1 MRRVQVQV
9 VTCALLLLVFSASP
23 GQAASP
29 SSGSVGPASGSA
41 IAVDF
46 APVGPGVSS
55 GGTIESHCAP
65 VYCDGFNLTVA
76 LPQPDGQFY
85 SSHVASL
92 QIVYTWNST
101 LQNDMDVF
109 AFAPDGTESGPGTP
123 DDISTGAGKEV
134 LTVANP
140 ASGSW
145 FVESHVGITPVA
157 TPAHAVITLT
167 YQTVT
172 VPPPPALGPHDPRF
186 TNASPPLHYQ
196 NADVLSRTNAGEPSL
211 GTDWKRGV
219 AMYMAGTQISRITFN
234 DTASPPTA
242 TWTDVTPPQ
251 QGVVN
256 EDAILF
262 TDHQTNRTIA
272 TGLLVAGS
280 NATYSDDAGATWKP
294 GSFPVPHSPD
304 HETVASGPYA
314 APAPPTAGLAGYPN
328 AVWYCS
334 QNILQ
339 IAGSFCGRSD
349 DGGITYNPSGMVF
362 GAGSPCGSI
371 SGHIKIAPDGTI
383 YVPQNNC
390 KRADGIGGQGTAM
403 STDNGLTWTYP
414 VIPDSTARSGNTG
427 TDPSIGVGS
436 GGTIY
441 EGYEAGDGHARIAVS
456 HDRGKTWAPSVDVG
470 AVWNVQN
477 SKFPEVV
484 AGDDNRAAYA
494 FLGTSSAGNDQ
505 SASFGGTWYLYVAFT
520 YDGGGHWLTL
530 NATPGDPVQRGCIWN
545 GGGSN
550 PCRNLLDFNDI
561 GIDQNGRVLAAY
573 TDGCANIDFSYHS
586 VVGGVQ
592 GAQHGPS
599 NCDTDPNAFANTDK
613 VSLDWLARQG
623 CGLGLLAAKDPGFYN
638 ACPAPTV
645 VSVYPAAGATGVPRT
660 TGVSATFDQ
669 PVSSATL
676 RLVDASGNSV
686 LGTVACGN
694 PCTRVIFTPSRK
706 LSNHTLYTATA
717 TGTNPAG
724 TATKTWSFST

>member
-1 MRRVQVQV
+1 
-9 VTCALLLLVFSASP
+9 
-23 GQAASP
+23 
-29 SSGSVGPASGSA
+29 
-41 IAVDF
+41 
-46 APVGPGVSS
+46 
-55 GGTIESHCAP
+55 
-65 VYCDGFNLTVA
+65 
-76 LPQPDGQFY
+76 
-85 SSHVASL
+85 
-92 QIVYTWNST
+92 
-101 LQNDMDVF
+101 
-109 AFAPDGTESGPGTP
+109 
-123 DDISTGAGKEV
+123 
-134 LTVANP
+134 
-140 ASGSW
+140 
-145 FVESHVGITPVA
+145 GITPVA

-196 NADVLSRTNAGEPSL
+196 NADVLSRTNAGEPSV

-334 QNILQ
+334 QNVLQ
-339 IAGSFCGRSD
+339 IAGSFS
-349 DGGITYNPSGMVF
+349 
-362 GAGSPCGSI
+362 
-371 SGHIKIAPDGTI
+371 
-383 YVPQNNC
+383 
-390 KRADGIGGQGTAM
+390 
-403 STDNGLTWTYP
+403 
-414 VIPDSTARSGNTG
+414 
-427 TDPSIGVGS
+427 
-436 GGTIY
+436 
-441 EGYEAGDGHARIAVS
+441 GDGHARIAVS
-456 HDRGKTWAPSVDVG
+456 HDRGKTWAPSMDVG

-494 FLGTSSAGNDQ
+494 FLGTSSAGDDQ
-505 SASFGGTWYLYVAFT
+505 SASFRGTWYLYVAFT

-550 PCRNLLDFNDI
+550 PC
-561 GIDQNGRVLAAY
+561 
-573 TDGCANIDFSYHS
+573 
-586 VVGGVQ
+586 
-592 GAQHGPS
+592 
-599 NCDTDPNAFANTDK
+599 
-613 VSLDWLARQG
+613 
-623 CGLGLLAAKDPGFYN
+623 
-638 ACPAPTV
+638 
-645 VSVYPAAGATGVPRT
+645 
-660 TGVSATFDQ
+660 
-669 PVSSATL
+669 
-676 RLVDASGNSV
+676 
-686 LGTVACGN
+686 
-694 PCTRVIFTPSRK
+694 
-706 LSNHTLYTATA
+706 
-717 TGTNPAG
+717 
-724 TATKTWSFST
+724 